1 MIMGQKV
8 YIMRKKAKIDA
19 GYWKDKENE
28 EETVM
33 LKEEKDM
40 LLKGLN
46 EVLDDASKIED
57 VMRLLEQIERWKKSK
72 IVEKQ
77 KEGIKKARDK
87 GVALGRPVLEV
98 PDNFDEILLSWSN
111 GELTAQTAAR
121 MCGIGVSTFYRRT
134 RVVLGGDGK
143 RNRGKGDELNE
154 ISERK

>member
-1 MIMGQKV
+1 
-8 YIMRKKAKIDA
+8 
-19 GYWKDKENE
+19 
-28 EETVM
+28 M
-33 LKEEKDM
+33 LKEEKEM

-57 VMRLLEQIERWKKSK
+57 IMRLLEQIERWKKSR

-98 PDNFDEILLSWSN
+98 PDNFDEILLSWGK

-134 RVVLGGDGK
+134 RAVLGEKGSKSK
-143 RNRGKGDELNE
+143 RKGDEINE
-154 ISERK
+154 KSERK